1 MTLIIK
7 NANSS
12 LAKAIKEI
20 AKITNA
26 KVQTQKEPSDKL
38 KKSINQFRKG
48 DVIKYRDFE
57 SLKSDLMD

>member
-12 LAKAIKEI
+12 LVKAIKEI

-57 SLKSDLMD
+57 SLKSDLMG

>member
-57 SLKSDLMD
+57 SLKSDLMG

>member
-20 AKITNA
+20 AKIANA

-38 KKSINQFRKG
+38 KKSINQFKKG
-48 DVIKYRDFE
+48 DVTKYEDFE
-57 SLKSDLMD
+57 SLKSDLMA

>member
-12 LAKAIKEI
+12 LAKVIKEI
-20 AKITNA
+20 AKIANA

-38 KKSINQFRKG
+38 KKSINQFKKG
-48 DVIKYRDFE
+48 DMTKYEDFE
-57 SLKSDLMD
+57 SLKSDLMA